1 MSKKSNYTGPAEYKP
16 LGAWA
21 YFGYSIL
28 FSIPLIGLIFNLVY
42 CFSDSNINRRNYARS
57 FWCAYLFAFI
67 VAIVLAVIAISLGFS
82 MSDVPGVLNELESI
96 QI

>member
-1 MSKKSNYTGPAEYKP
+1 MSKKNYTGPSEYRP

-28 FSIPLIGLIFNLVY
+28 FSIPLIGLIFNLIY

-57 FWCAYLFAFI
+57 FWCVYLLVFIISVALAI
-67 VAIVLAVIAISLGFS
+67 VAFSLGIS
-82 MSDVPGVLNELESI
+82 MSDVPGIVDEIEKI

>member
-1 MSKKSNYTGPAEYKP
+1 MSKKNYTGPSEYRP

-28 FSIPLIGLIFNLVY
+28 FSIPLIGLIFNLIY

-57 FWCAYLFAFI
+57 FWCVYLLVFIISVVLAI
-67 VAIVLAVIAISLGFS
+67 VAFTLGIS
-82 MSDVPGVLNELESI
+82 MSDVPGIVDEIEKI